1 MGTSAPTQIK
11 GIRNINIFRGEIK
24 MKEVGYYNG
33 KIGPLEEMT
42 VPMEDRALYFGDGIY
57 EATCVANRVPFALDD
72 HLDRMYNSLRL
83 LEIPFHM
90 ERDQVKA
97 ELQKVI
103 DAAEESPVQ
112 FLYWQ
117 ISRGVCM
124 RNHPFPDPEK
134 SMDKPYKLISMEDIR
149 FKLCNIKT
157 LNLIPSVLAN
167 QRAVER
173 GCDEAVLHRGSR
185 VTECA
190 HSNISM
196 LKDGVLH
203 TAPTDELI
211 LPGITRKHLLQ
222 LAREHDIPVVE
233 KPFSMVEL
241 MNADEVIVTSS
252 SALCM
257 KAESIGMLPIYTGV
271 KGEENQGLA
280 TGSENYW
287 CINSKASDADK
298 QATKDFLKWV
308 VTSKTGIES
317 LSSAMGF
324 TTPFKSFSDVKSDN
338 PLVQAAVEDQ
348 NSGKTAVSWNFTMM
362 PSEEWKNQL
371 GSALLEYAQ
380 GTGDWNAVKTAF
392 VDGWKTEYDAA
403 H

>member
-1 MGTSAPTQIK
+1 MWK
-11 GIRNINIFRGEIK
+11 N
-24 MKEVGYYNG
+24 VGYYNG
-33 KIGPLEEMT
+33 TMGPLEEMT
-42 VPMEDRALYFGDGIY
+42 VPMGDRALYFGDGIY

-83 LEIPFHM
+83 LEIPFTM

-103 DAAEESPVQ
+103 DAAEPSPVH

-117 ISRGVCM
+117 VSRGVAM
-124 RNHPFPDPEK
+124 RNHPFPPADVKPTLLIYVKPHTMK

-190 HSNISM
+190 HSNISI
-196 LKDGVLH
+196 LKDGVLQ

-211 LPGITRKHLLQ
+211 LPGITRKHLLA
-222 LAREHDIPVVE
+222 LAKEHGISVLE

-241 MNADEVIVTSS
+241 MNADEIIVTSS

-257 KAESIGMLPIYTGV
+257 KAESIDGIPVG
-271 KGEENQGLA
+271 G
-280 TGSENYW
+280 
-287 CINSKASDADK
+287 
-298 QATKDFLKWV
+298 KDPQRLK
-308 VTSKTGIES
+308 
-317 LSSAMGF
+317 L
-324 TTPFKSFSDVKSDN
+324 
-338 PLVQAAVEDQ
+338 LQ
-348 NSGKTAVSWNFTMM
+348 NAY
-362 PSEEWKNQL
+362 
-371 GSALLEYAQ
+371 LEKFQ
-380 GTGDWNAVKTAF
+380 RETQPK
-392 VDGWKTEYDAA
+392 
-403 H
+403 

>member
-1 MGTSAPTQIK
+1 MWT
-11 GIRNINIFRGEIK
+11 N
-24 MKEVGYYNG
+24 VGYYNG
-33 KIGPLEEMT
+33 EMGPLEEMK
-42 VPMEDRALYFGDGIY
+42 VPMGDRALYFGDGIY

-83 LEIPFHM
+83 MEIPFTM
-90 ERDQVKA
+90 GREEIKA

-103 DAAEESPVQ
+103 DAAEEAPCL

-124 RNHPFPDPEK
+124 RNHPFPGAEV
-134 SMDKPYKLISMEDIR
+134 KPALMIYVKPVTMKDMNKRYKLISMEDIR
-149 FKLCNIKT
+149 YKLCNIKT

-222 LAREHDIPVVE
+222 LCAANGIPVVE
-233 KPFSMVEL
+233 APYSMVEL
-241 MNADEVIVTSS
+241 MNADEIIVSSS
-252 SALCM
+252 SALLM
-257 KAESIGMLPIYTGV
+257 GVESIDGIPVGGKDSRRLRLL
-271 KGEENQGLA
+271 Q
-280 TGSENYW
+280 
-287 CINSKASDADK
+287 DAYREKFARETQAK
-298 QATKDFLKWV
+298 Q
-308 VTSKTGIES
+308 
-317 LSSAMGF
+317 
-324 TTPFKSFSDVKSDN
+324 
-338 PLVQAAVEDQ
+338 
-348 NSGKTAVSWNFTMM
+348 
-362 PSEEWKNQL
+362 
-371 GSALLEYAQ
+371 
-380 GTGDWNAVKTAF
+380 
-392 VDGWKTEYDAA
+392 
-403 H
+403 

>member
-1 MGTSAPTQIK
+1 MWT
-11 GIRNINIFRGEIK
+11 N
-24 MKEVGYYNG
+24 VGYYNG
-33 KIGPLEEMT
+33 EMGPLEEMK
-42 VPMEDRALYFGDGIY
+42 VPMGDRALYFGDGIY

-83 LEIPFHM
+83 MEIPFTM
-90 ERDQVKA
+90 GREEIKA

-103 DAAEESPVQ
+103 DAAEEAPCL

-124 RNHPFPDPEK
+124 RNHPFPGAEV
-134 SMDKPYKLISMEDIR
+134 KPTLMIYVKPVTMKDMNKRYKLISMEDIR
-149 FKLCNIKT
+149 YKLCNIKT

-222 LAREHDIPVVE
+222 LCAANGIPVVE
-233 KPFSMVEL
+233 APYSMVEL
-241 MNADEVIVTSS
+241 MNADEIIVSSS
-252 SALCM
+252 SALLM
-257 KAESIGMLPIYTGV
+257 GVESIDGIPVGGKDSRRLRLL
-271 KGEENQGLA
+271 Q
-280 TGSENYW
+280 
-287 CINSKASDADK
+287 DAYREKFARETQAK
-298 QATKDFLKWV
+298 Q
-308 VTSKTGIES
+308 
-317 LSSAMGF
+317 
-324 TTPFKSFSDVKSDN
+324 
-338 PLVQAAVEDQ
+338 
-348 NSGKTAVSWNFTMM
+348 
-362 PSEEWKNQL
+362 
-371 GSALLEYAQ
+371 
-380 GTGDWNAVKTAF
+380 
-392 VDGWKTEYDAA
+392 
-403 H
+403 

>member
-1 MGTSAPTQIK
+1 MWK
-11 GIRNINIFRGEIK
+11 N
-24 MKEVGYYNG
+24 VGYYNG
-33 KIGPLEEMT
+33 EMGPLEEMK
-42 VPMEDRALYFGDGIY
+42 VPMGDRALYFGDGIY
-57 EATCVANRVPFALDD
+57 EATCVANRIPFAMDD

-83 LEIPFHM
+83 LEIPFKKD
-90 ERDQVKA
+90 RDWVKA

-103 DAAEESPVQ
+103 DAAEDSPVH

-117 ISRGVCM
+117 ISRGVCP
-124 RNHPFPDPEK
+124 RNHPFPKDAEPTLMAFVKPHTMK

-149 FKLCNIKT
+149 FKMCNIKT

-257 KAESIGMLPIYTGV
+257 MVESIDGIPVGGKDRKRLKLLQDAY
-271 KGEENQGLA
+271 LA
-280 TGSENYW
+280 KFQRE
-287 CINSKASDADK
+287 
-298 QATKDFLKWV
+298 
-308 VTSKTGIES
+308 
-317 LSSAMGF
+317 
-324 TTPFKSFSDVKSDN
+324 
-338 PLVQAAVEDQ
+338 
-348 NSGKTAVSWNFTMM
+348 TAR
-362 PSEEWKNQL
+362 
-371 GSALLEYAQ
+371 
-380 GTGDWNAVKTAF
+380 
-392 VDGWKTEYDAA
+392 
-403 H
+403 

>member
-1 MGTSAPTQIK
+1 MWT
-11 GIRNINIFRGEIK
+11 N
-24 MKEVGYYNG
+24 VGYYNG
-33 KIGPLEEMT
+33 EMGPLEEMK
-42 VPMEDRALYFGDGIY
+42 VPMGDRALYFGDGIY

-83 LEIPFHM
+83 MEIPFTM
-90 ERDQVKA
+90 GREEIKA

-103 DAAEESPVQ
+103 DAAEEAPCL

-124 RNHPFPDPEK
+124 RNHPFPGAEV
-134 SMDKPYKLISMEDIR
+134 KPTLMIYVKPVTMKDMNKRYKLISMEDIR
-149 FKLCNIKT
+149 YKLCNIKT

-222 LAREHDIPVVE
+222 LCAANGIPVVE
-233 KPFSMVEL
+233 APYSMVEL
-241 MNADEVIVTSS
+241 MNADEIIVSSS
-252 SALCM
+252 SALLM
-257 KAESIGMLPIYTGV
+257 GVESIDGIPVGGKDPQRLRLLQDAYREKFARET
-271 KGEENQGLA
+271 QG
-280 TGSENYW
+280 
-287 CINSKASDADK
+287 K
-298 QATKDFLKWV
+298 Q
-308 VTSKTGIES
+308 
-317 LSSAMGF
+317 
-324 TTPFKSFSDVKSDN
+324 
-338 PLVQAAVEDQ
+338 
-348 NSGKTAVSWNFTMM
+348 
-362 PSEEWKNQL
+362 
-371 GSALLEYAQ
+371 
-380 GTGDWNAVKTAF
+380 
-392 VDGWKTEYDAA
+392 
-403 H
+403 